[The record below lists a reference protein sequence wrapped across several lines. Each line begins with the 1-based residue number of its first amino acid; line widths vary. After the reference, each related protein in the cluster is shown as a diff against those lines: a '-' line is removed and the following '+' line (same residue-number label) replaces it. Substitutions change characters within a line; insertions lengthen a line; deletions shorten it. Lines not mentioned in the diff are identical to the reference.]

1 MPIIVNLDLM
11 MAKRKITL
19 NELSERVEITPA
31 NLSILKTGKA
41 KAIRFSTLE
50 AICKEL
56 QCQPG
61 DILEWT
67 DEANSTPS

>member
-1 MPIIVNLDLM
+1 MAIIVNLDLM

-19 NELSERVEITPA
+19 NELSERVNLTLS

-50 AICKEL
+50 SICKAL
-56 QCQPG
+56 DCQPG
-61 DILEWT
+61 DILEYK
-67 DEANSTPS
+67 NGI